1 MANQVLAE
9 PLITLT
15 IAVLFVL
22 GLLYKNWATEIRDWI
37 EAKVSA

>member
-1 MANQVLAE
+1 MKQAIVAQ
-9 PLITLT
+9 PFISLT
-15 IAVLFVL
+15 IAVLFVV

>member
-1 MANQVLAE
+1 MKQQALE
-9 PLITLT
+9 YPLVTLS

-22 GLLYKNWATEIRDWI
+22 GLLYKNWAVEIRDWI